1 VTSDGTTLA
10 AVQVSANAL
19 SSTVSGL
26 SAAYTIKVQENGTYA
41 AMQLGSNTTTG
52 SSVIFACDKFEIT
65 KADGTG
71 ATPIFAVGTVNGLS
85 AVGINGQLI
94 VDGSVTARQINGTD
108 LHITGNGQFSGNL
121 TAASGYFSGDI
132 TGSTGTFNGMLSA
145 GVLGKVVNG
154 TQYYTAG
161 TYTIVVPV
169 GFTSLRATLLGG
181 GGGGGPGSDY
191 SRTGAGSGGGAGEK
205 VTAVFNNLTDGATYT
220 LTVGAGGMGSLNYVD
235 YPNTYSDV
243 PGQSGGAT
251 SITGLL
257 TAAGGTGGHS
267 PFSATS
273 GSIGGQL
280 SIDGYIGGVG
290 GSSAYGTGG
299 VGINNSIQV
308 LDHIILYGGNGT
320 NATGYGSGGGGGGGS
335 CRGVGGNGTE
345 GRAIIEFF
353 NPNGVVLRNEYS
365 NLIDALTRQGIATT

>member
-1 VTSDGTTLA
+1 
-10 AVQVSANAL
+10 
-19 SSTVSGL
+19 
-26 SAAYTIKVQENGTYA
+26 
-41 AMQLGSNTTTG
+41 
-52 SSVIFACDKFEIT
+52 
-65 KADGTG
+65 
-71 ATPIFAVGTVNGLS
+71 
-85 AVGINGQLI
+85 VGINGQLI
-94 VDGSVTARQINGTD
+94 VDGSVTSRQINGTD

-121 TAASGYFSGDI
+121 TAASGSFSGDI

-145 GVLGKVVNG
+145 GVLGKVVYE
-154 TQYYTAG
+154 TKYYTAG

-191 SRTGAGSGGGAGEK
+191 VRTGAGSGGGAGEN
-205 VTAVFNNLTDGATYT
+205 VTAVFNNLTEGATYT
-220 LTVGAGGMGSLNYVD
+220 LTVGSGGTGSLYYVD
-235 YPNTYSDV
+235 YPYTYSDV

-267 PFSATS
+267 PFSAIS

-280 SIDGYIGGVG
+280 SLDGYIGGVG

-299 VGINNSIQV
+299 VGTSTSSYFLNA
-308 LDHIILYGGNGT
+308 GGNGT
-320 NATGYGSGGGGGGGS
+320 NATGYGSGGGGGGN

-353 NPNGVVLRNEYS
+353 NHNGVVLRNEYS